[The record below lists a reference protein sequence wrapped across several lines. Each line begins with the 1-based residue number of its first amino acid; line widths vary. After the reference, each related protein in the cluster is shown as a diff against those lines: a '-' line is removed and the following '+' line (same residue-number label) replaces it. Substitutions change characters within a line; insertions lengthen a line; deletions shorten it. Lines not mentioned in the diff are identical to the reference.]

1 MVCYAKSTG
10 GFYDPRDR
18 ALYEAAGTWPAD
30 AVEIDDD
37 LYAQVVTFRPPGKL
51 VVPDANGLP
60 MLADPPAPSLADLRV
75 SALATIDTAAGTA
88 RSRYIT
94 TVPGQ
99 EATYLI
105 KAEQAR
111 DYQAVGYTGTVPS
124 LVQAEADATGEA
136 PQLACDRILAEE
148 AAWVAKAAQ
157 IETARRRGKIA
168 AQAAADVPSVEAARD
183 TALADLAAL

>member
-1 MVCYAKSTG
+1 MFYSKTTG
-10 GFYDPRDR
+10 GFYDPEIHR
-18 ALYEAAGTWPAD
+18 GGIPSD
-30 AVEIDDD
+30 AVELTADEHGALI
-37 LYAQVVTFRPPGKL
+37 AGQSAGKRII
-51 VVPDANGLP
+51 PDASGRP
-60 MLADPPAPSLADLRV
+60 VLADPPAPLLADVLAASL
-75 SALATIDTAAGTA
+75 SAIDTAAGTA

-105 KAEQAR
+105 KAQQAR
-111 DYQAVGYTGTVPS
+111 DYQAAGYAGPVPS

-136 PQLACDRILAEE
+136 AQLACDRILAEE

-168 AQAAADVPSVEAARD
+168 AQAAADVAAVEAARD
-183 TALADLAAL
+183 AAIADLAAL